1 MSRILISRLW
11 LTTRHDGS
19 QIIAGK
25 FGWDGKI
32 RIESNPDKQ
41 AEGDPDFLAFVEYQQ
56 PKMAPSPFRGPSL
69 QAPTASAAPR
79 ALTQHQYVVEAEV
92 VDPFAD

>member
-32 RIESNPDKQ
+32 RIERNPDKQ
-41 AEGDPDFLAFVEYQQ
+41 AEGDQTRVWKGLRL
-56 PKMAPSPFRGPSL
+56 KN
-69 QAPTASAAPR
+69 
-79 ALTQHQYVVEAEV
+79 
-92 VDPFAD
+92 

>member
-19 QIIAGK
+19 QVIAGK

-41 AEGDPDFLAFVEYQQ
+41 VEGDPDFLAFVEYQQ
-56 PKMAPSPFRGPSL
+56 PKAAPSSFRGPSL
-69 QAPTASAAPR
+69 QAPTVSAAPR
-79 ALTQHQYVVEAEV
+79 AALPRHDYIEGEV
-92 VDPFAD
+92 IES